1 MSTERP
7 NILCIV
13 SEDCPPRLGAYGDT
27 IARSP
32 NLDRLASEG
41 VVYDNAAATSP
52 VCAPSRFSILTGRH
66 PENVPPAQH
75 MTAWGHMPRSIIT
88 YPEMMRA
95 AGYYCTNNSKT
106 HYNVDLDPNEIWDE
120 TSGKAHWFNRP
131 AGKPFLAVFN
141 TMLTHESCVFQE
153 HPGAVGPEDVIV
165 PAYLPDTD
173 GTRISLA
180 RYYNQIEAMDAWM
193 GDRLEELAA
202 AGLEEDTIVFY
213 YSDHASPMPRSKRFC
228 YDDGVRVPLIVK
240 VPEKWRHLL
249 PEAPGSHI
257 TAPVSLVDLLPT
269 FAEIIGVAPPEDLP
283 GQAFMGAKR
292 KARRYTF
299 SGRDRMDEHY
309 DLTRTV
315 RSERYRYIRN
325 YAPHRIYGQHYAFAW
340 NGLGYQDFEAEHL
353 ANRLTDPQESF
364 WRGKPAEE
372 LYDMDKDPDAVVNL
386 AGDPDYAAT
395 LDEMSKALDAHM
407 LATHDCGFIPEG
419 SDAEAV
425 GMRDD
430 PLVYPVA
437 EVIELAA
444 RAIRRD
450 PGEASHFVAA
460 LGHNSSS
467 VMRYWGAQGLL
478 MLAVAGHPLPPETKT
493 LLDEERDPHVRIPL
507 AEALGHAGDAE
518 PYVRLITKMVEQET
532 KPVLRLQAICA
543 LTDLPKFPDV
553 SLDTM
558 TKAAEDGDEYVR
570 GGAGYLKLKI
580 DGTYTPTS
588 QVFRFDM
595 FTGQSGHA
603 GIGPQEFPSLEDIR
617 SKREESGQPADGR

>member
-32 NLDRLASEG
+32 NLDRLASQG
-41 VVYDNAAATSP
+41 VVFDNAAATSP

-193 GDRLEELAA
+193 GDRLAELAA
-202 AGLEEDTIVFY
+202 AGLEDDTIIFY

-269 FAEIIGVAPPEDLP
+269 FAEIIGVAPPEGLP
-283 GQAFMGAKR
+283 GQAFMGAKQTGAPLHILGSR
-292 KARRYTF
+292 
-299 SGRDRMDEHY
+299 SHGRALRSHQN
-309 DLTRTV
+309 RTQ
-315 RSERYRYIRN
+315 R
-325 YAPHRIYGQHYAFAW
+325 
-340 NGLGYQDFEAEHL
+340 
-353 ANRLTDPQESF
+353 
-364 WRGKPAEE
+364 
-372 LYDMDKDPDAVVNL
+372 
-386 AGDPDYAAT
+386 
-395 LDEMSKALDAHM
+395 AL
-407 LATHDCGFIPEG
+407 
-419 SDAEAV
+419 
-425 GMRDD
+425 
-430 PLVYPVA
+430 PLHSQLCA
-437 EVIELAA
+437 
-444 RAIRRD
+444 
-450 PGEASHFVAA
+450 ASHLRPA
-460 LGHNSSS
+460 LCLRMERTWLS
-467 VMRYWGAQGLL
+467 GL
-478 MLAVAGHPLPPETKT
+478 
-493 LLDEERDPHVRIPL
+493 
-507 AEALGHAGDAE
+507 
-518 PYVRLITKMVEQET
+518 
-532 KPVLRLQAICA
+532 
-543 LTDLPKFPDV
+543 
-553 SLDTM
+553 
-558 TKAAEDGDEYVR
+558 R
-570 GGAGYLKLKI
+570 GR
-580 DGTYTPTS
+580 T
-588 QVFRFDM
+588 
-595 FTGQSGHA
+595 
-603 GIGPQEFPSLEDIR
+603 
-617 SKREESGQPADGR
+617 SGQPAHRSAGKLLARQAGRRNSMTWTRTRMPWSISQAIRTMRPRSMK